1 MIPMSLVVPDASLNF
16 VMDTSSETIS
26 PESLMLRETIILAWR
41 EIRGHLMRSSLTT
54 LGIII
59 GVSAVIA
66 ILTVS
71 DGLKARITKELSGIG
86 GNLLTLRP
94 GQTRGDSVASF
105 AQPFRPEDVA
115 AL

>member
-1 MIPMSLVVPDASLNF
+1 MIPTSPVAPDASLNSG
-16 VMDTSSETIS
+16 MGTSSETTS

-41 EIRGHLMRSSLTT
+41 EIRAHLMRSSLTM

-71 DGLKARITKELSGIG
+71 DGLTARITKELSGIG

-94 GQTRGDSVASF
+94 GQTRGDSISSF
-105 AQPFRPEDVA
+105 AQ
-115 AL
+115 